1 MSRSQEILRDI
12 PPTTLWIIGL
22 CTLLYV
28 LQLILDLNLNTVT
41 LCPHLV
47 LYLHEY
53 YRIITSCFFHAD
65 LMHVGMNMVST
76 AAISSIL
83 EKRFGTLRHL
93 VTTLWSVLLT
103 SCVYI
108 LVALFLSLGLGYDS
122 LMYQHALGFSG
133 VIFHMSILE
142 CSLAPNRSRSVFGFF
157 SVPSYLYPVALLV
170 ALQMFMPN
178 LSFTGHL
185 AGIFMGVLQVFG
197 FLDPISVSD
206 DYLRE
211 MESWTSL
218 RWLTSRASF
227 CATPTPAVSQTG
239 GQRDPTALWQMIQ
252 HSCGAVKTFLGNVS
266 ETLQVA
272 VFGRGRDLNSNIQ
285 LAAWESSSRTD
296 GAVMASDDI
305 EDEEDWVGLPAQ
317 KPDTM
322 SRIL

>member
-1 MSRSQEILRDI
+1 MSRLHEILRDI
-12 PPTTLWIIGL
+12 PPTTLGIIGL
-22 CTLLYV
+22 CTFLYV
-28 LQLILDLNLNTVT
+28 LQLILDLDLHKVT
-41 LCPHLV
+41 LCPRLV
-47 LYLHEY
+47 IYLHEY

-76 AAISSIL
+76 AAISGIL

-93 VTTLWSVLLT
+93 VSTLWSVLLT

-108 LVALFLSLGLGYDS
+108 LVAVFLSLGLGYDS
-122 LMYQHALGFSG
+122 LMYQHAVGFSG

-227 CATPTPAVSQTG
+227 CATSAVSQTG
-239 GQRDPTALWQMIQ
+239 GQRDPTALLQMVQ
-252 HSCGAVKTFLGNVS
+252 QSCRTMRTFLGNVF
-266 ETLQVA
+266 ETIQVA
-272 VFGRGRDLNSNIQ
+272 VFGRGRDANSNIQ
-285 LAAWESSSRTD
+285 LAATWDSLSSRTG

-317 KPDTM
+317 KPDSM

>member
-1 MSRSQEILRDI
+1 MSRSHEILRDI
-12 PPTTLWIIGL
+12 PPTTLGIIGL

-28 LQLILDLNLNTVT
+28 LQLILDLDLHKVT
-41 LCPHLV
+41 LCPRLV
-47 LYLHEY
+47 LYLNEY

-65 LMHVGMNMVST
+65 IMHIGMNMVST
-76 AAISSIL
+76 AGISSIL

-108 LVALFLSLGLGYDS
+108 LVAVFLSVVIGYDS
-122 LMYQHALGFSG
+122 LMYQHSVGFSG

-142 CSLAPNRSRSVFGFF
+142 CSLAPTRSRSVFGFF

-218 RWLTSRASF
+218 RWLTSRANF

-239 GQRDPTALWQMIQ
+239 GQRDPRALLQMIH
-252 HSCGAVKTFLGNVS
+252 HSCGTVKTFLGNVF
-266 ETLQVA
+266 ETVQIA

-285 LAAWESSSRTD
+285 LAAWDSSSRTG
-296 GAVMASDDI
+296 GAVMASD
-305 EDEEDWVGLPAQ
+305 DEEDWVGLPAQ
-317 KPDTM
+317 KPDTL

>member
-1 MSRSQEILRDI
+1 MSRSHEILRDI
-12 PPTTLWIIGL
+12 PPTTLGIIGL

-28 LQLILDLNLNTVT
+28 LQLILDLDLHKVT
-41 LCPHLV
+41 LCPRLV

-76 AAISSIL
+76 AAISGIL

-108 LVALFLSLGLGYDS
+108 LVAVFLSMGLGYDS
-122 LMYQHALGFSG
+122 LMYQHAVGFSG

-227 CATPTPAVSQTG
+227 CATPAVSLTG
-239 GQRDPTALWQMIQ
+239 GQRDPTALRQTIQ
-252 HSCGAVKTFLGNVS
+252 QSCRTVKTFLGNVF
-266 ETLQVA
+266 ETIQVA
-272 VFGRGRDLNSNIQ
+272 VFGRGRDANSNIQ
-285 LAAWESSSRTD
+285 LAAWESSSLTG

-305 EDEEDWVGLPAQ
+305 EDDDEWLGLPAQ

>member
-1 MSRSQEILRDI
+1 MSRSHEILRDI
-12 PPTTLWIIGL
+12 PPTTLGIVGV

-28 LQLILDLNLNTVT
+28 LQLILDLDLNQVT
-41 LCPHLV
+41 LCPRLV
-47 LYLHEY
+47 LHLHEY
-53 YRIITSCFFHAD
+53 YRIISSCLFHAN

-93 VTTLWSVLLT
+93 VTTLWSILLT
-103 SCVYI
+103 SFVYI
-108 LVALFLSLGLGYDS
+108 LIAVFLSLALGFDD
-122 LMYQHALGFSG
+122 LMYQHSIGFSG
-133 VIFHMSILE
+133 VIFHFSILE

-157 SVPSYLYPVALLV
+157 SVPSYLYPVVLLV
-170 ALQMFMPN
+170 ALQVFMPN

-211 MESWTSL
+211 IENWTSL
-218 RWLTSRASF
+218 RWLTSQASF
-227 CATPTPAVSQTG
+227 CATPAASQNG
-239 GQRDPTALWQMIQ
+239 GHRDPMALRQMMQQSCRTVTTFWGNLFETIQ
-252 HSCGAVKTFLGNVS
+252 VI
-266 ETLQVA
+266 
-272 VFGRGRDLNSNIQ
+272 VFGRGRDANSNIQ
-285 LAAWESSSRTD
+285 LAAWDSSSSRTG

-317 KPDTM
+317 KPDSM

>member
-1 MSRSQEILRDI
+1 MSRSHEILRDI
-12 PPTTLWIIGL
+12 PPTTLGIIGL

-28 LQLILDLNLNTVT
+28 LQLILDLDLHKVT
-41 LCPHLV
+41 LCPRLV
-47 LYLHEY
+47 LYLNEY

-65 LMHVGMNMVST
+65 IMHIGMNMVST
-76 AAISSIL
+76 AGISSIL

-108 LVALFLSLGLGYDS
+108 LVAVFLSVVIGYDS
-122 LMYQHALGFSG
+122 LMYQHSVGFSG

-142 CSLAPNRSRSVFGFF
+142 CSLAPTRSRSVFGFF

-211 MESWTSL
+211 MEGWTSL
-218 RWLTSRASF
+218 RWLTSQASF
-227 CATPTPAVSQTG
+227 CGTPTPAVSQTG
-239 GQRDPTALWQMIQ
+239 GQRDPTALLQMIQ
-252 HSCGAVKTFLGNVS
+252 HSCGAVKTFLGNVF
-266 ETLQVA
+266 ETVQVA

-285 LAAWESSSRTD
+285 LAAWDSSSCTS

-305 EDEEDWVGLPAQ
+305 EDEEEWVGLPTQ
-317 KPDTM
+317 KPDTL